1 MASYFSDSQPAVLVG
16 NAQQWLPE
24 LVERAKKLKVN
35 QGFEDGADL

>member
-1 MASYFSDSQPAVLVG
+1 MDECLTIPLAVLVG

-24 LVERAKKLKVN
+24 LVERAKNLKVK

>member
-1 MASYFSDSQPAVLVG
+1 LHPAVLVG